1 MAAGAAPLW
10 HVSTITISVRQMF
23 ERRLGIYPI
32 THDAA
37 SGTLVADEPRPHP
50 QSHFCVVLA
59 LRLTS
64 IQLYVFMCFGKLWF

>member
-1 MAAGAAPLW
+1 MAGGAAPLW

-50 QSHFCVVLA
+50 QS
-59 LRLTS
+59 
-64 IQLYVFMCFGKLWF
+64 

>member
-1 MAAGAAPLW
+1 MAGGAAPLW

-37 SGTLVADEPRPHP
+37 SGTLVPDEPRPYP
-50 QSHFCVVLA
+50 QS
-59 LRLTS
+59 
-64 IQLYVFMCFGKLWF
+64 